1 MQAPYKDIVVV
12 AWNGTDEALA
22 FIEFDAAP
30 NFEVVLFNYSGNNLV
45 PKPRD
50 GKKIDECFSIQ
61 TEFKGALL
69 FQLSNLIADREYR
82 YIGILDDDQ
91 EISVSGINQLLFEA
105 AELQADLFQPSITH
119 DSFYSH
125 GVFLQKKGQSAEPV
139 LWAEIMSPFL
149 RKLVFEAGREFYK
162 ENISSY
168 GIDLFLFPYLLRK
181 LGFSKTY
188 LMHSVAIKHNKQ
200 VTDGVKRFSNGLDAR
215 QEGEVLRK
223 KIVQKIKEEKIDFSN
238 EELRE
243 IYGVGKI
250 RWNVIKY
257 NVKRKLPFMH

>member
-1 MQAPYKDIVVV
+1 MQAEDKDIVVI
-12 AWNGTDEALA
+12 AWNGRDEALA
-22 FIEFDAAP
+22 FIDFDAAP
-30 NFEVVLFNYSGNNLV
+30 NFDLILFNYSGNKLV
-45 PKPRD
+45 PKPGE
-50 GKKIDECFSIQ
+50 GKKFDQCFSVQ
-61 TEFKGALL
+61 TEFKGELL
-69 FQLSNLIADREYR
+69 FQLSNLIADCEYR
-82 YIGILDDDQ
+82 YVGILDDDQ
-91 EISVSGINQLLFEA
+91 QINVSGINQLLLEA

-125 GVFLQKKGQSAEPV
+125 GAFLQKKGQAAEPV
-139 LWAEIMSPFL
+139 LWVEIMAPFL
-149 RKLVFEAGREFYK
+149 RKTVFEAGTPFYK

-168 GIDLFLFPYLLRK
+168 GIDLFLFPYLLKK

-250 RWNVIKY
+250 RWNVLKY
-257 NVKRKLPFMH
+257 NVKRKLSFMI

>member
-1 MQAPYKDIVVV
+1 MFAEPRDMVVV
-12 AWNGTDEALA
+12 AWNGADEALA
-22 FIEFDAAP
+22 FIDFDADP
-30 NFEVVLFNYSGNNLV
+30 NFDLILFNYSGNNLV
-45 PKPRD
+45 PEPGV
-50 GKKIDECFSIQ
+50 GKKFVQCFSIQ
-61 TEFKGALL
+61 TEFKGELL

-82 YIGILDDDQ
+82 YVGILDDDQ
-91 EISVSGINQLLFEA
+91 QISVAGINQLLHEA
-105 AELQADLFQPSITH
+105 AELKADLFQPSITH

-125 GVFLQKKGQSAEPV
+125 GVFLQKKGQPAEPV
-139 LWAEIMSPFL
+139 RWVEIMAPFL
-149 RKLVFEAGREFYK
+149 RKPLFEAGRPFYK

-168 GIDLFLFPYLLRK
+168 GVDLYLFPYLLKK

-223 KIVQKIKEEKIDFSN
+223 KILQKIEEEKIEFSN
-238 EELRE
+238 DELRK

-250 RWNVIKY
+250 RWNALKY
-257 NVKRKLPFMH
+257 QIKRKLPFMN